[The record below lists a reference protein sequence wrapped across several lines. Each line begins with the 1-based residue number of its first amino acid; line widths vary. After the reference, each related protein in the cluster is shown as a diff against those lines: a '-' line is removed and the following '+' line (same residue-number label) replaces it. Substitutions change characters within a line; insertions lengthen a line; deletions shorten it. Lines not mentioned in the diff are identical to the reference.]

1 MKKLIYGS
9 ILVICALISF
19 TLLVLYYT
27 QDFSEEMSFISSLST
42 KDINYSYSGD
52 SINDLHFKLGEV
64 SLDNNGYFEKVY
76 EFPKIVWCA
85 TFKNGEYLTNYPLY
99 VYYSGEN
106 SLGKYSREV
115 MSQDNK
121 VTIDVGEIR
130 KFYLFADYSGG
141 YSNEYSLSQL
151 QENVQVIS
159 LYKIDKKEDNPFGNS
174 YYSYDY
180 TSCSQLE
187 LDSKPVKVIP
197 FLH

>member
-27 QDFSEEMSFISSLST
+27 QDFSEEMTFISSLNT
-42 KDINYSYSGD
+42 KEVNYSYSGD
-52 SINDLHFKLGEV
+52 SINDVHFKIGEIN
-64 SLDNNGYFEKVY
+64 LDNKGYFDSVY
-76 EFPKIVWCA
+76 EFPTIVWCA
-85 TFKNGEYLTNYPLY
+85 SLKNEEYLNSNPLY

-106 SLGKYSREV
+106 YFDIYNRGIRSI
-115 MSQDNK
+115 
-121 VTIDVGEIR
+121 TIKVGENR
-130 KFYLFADYSGG
+130 KFYLFADYSPG
-141 YSNEYSLSQL
+141 YSTKYSLSNL

-159 LYKIDKKEDNPFGNS
+159 LYKIEKKENNPFGDA

-180 TSCSQLE
+180 TSCSQLA
-187 LDSKPVKVIP
+187 LDNKPVKVIP